1 MLSDA
6 PNMRRCRPFV
16 LDWLVISFLWLT
28 CFKIK
33 TLANQD
39 RSCRTIHLLPVQSGR
54 YLEGHVF
61 MNLTVGKDA
70 CEHWCLMENKCVSV
84 NIASE
89 KSPSRVIC
97 ELSDSDHCQHQEDLK
112 PRQGWTYRG
121 AKNHC
126 CYNPCRNNGKCL
138 LGYTDKKYLCE
149 CPPGFQGEN
158 CENVNSSIIDSVIL
172 SPELLPDFHRMVESV
187 AGRNGQ
193 WVLCYRGSIHGW
205 SAQTFHRRCD
215 KKINTVTLVKRLSYV
230 FGGFTDIA
238 WDSVHE
244 YGSTTNAFIFSLRN
258 FEGLSPFKV
267 MVTNPSQAIYKN
279 PSFGPAF
286 GGGHDILLDLNT
298 ARTSRQSYTNL
309 GNSYVPTG
317 VEVLSTVL
325 TGVPHFSP
333 SEVEVFFLHNTNTSR
348 P

>member
-1 MLSDA
+1 MEPSHCFRVFL
-6 PNMRRCRPFV
+6 
-16 LDWLVISFLWLT
+16 LVITLKESSAFLDGDCREMGFPESYFFARKRL
-28 CFKIK
+28 IK
-33 TLANQD
+33 HIIST
-39 RSCRTIHLLPVQSGR
+39 VQ
-54 YLEGHVF
+54 
-61 MNLTVGKDA
+61 VGNMD
-70 CEHWCLMENKCVSV
+70 
-84 NIASE
+84 
-89 KSPSRVIC
+89 IC
-97 ELSDSDHCQHQEDLK
+97 ELCCYQEHDCVSFNLEINASPEGTFSCELNNATHLEQDGDFEDAK
-112 PRQGWTYRG
+112 DFVYRG
-121 AKNHC
+121 GENHC
-126 CYNPCRNNGKCL
+126 GHTLCRNHATCQSGFTSKRYRCL
-138 LGYTDKKYLCE
+138 CPSGYHGEHCE
-149 CPPGFQGEN
+149 K
-158 CENVNSSIIDSVIL
+158 VNSSIIDSVIL

-238 WDSVHE
+238 WESIND

-267 MVTNPSQAIYKN
+267 MVTNPSKAIYKN

-286 GGGHDILLDLNT
+286 GGGHDILLDLDT
-298 ARTSRQSYTNL
+298 ARTSWGSYTRL
-309 GNSYVPTG
+309 GYSYEPTG
-317 VEVLSTVL
+317 VKVLSTVL